1 MASLNPNIEENE
13 KEFLFEQY
21 YQNFI
26 NNLIIFKNLIKDR
39 FFESFDEERLIE
51 VATLMK
57 EFIEVIRLYLN
68 NLKKKMI
75 EDTKI

>member
-1 MASLNPNIEENE
+1 
-13 KEFLFEQY
+13 
-21 YQNFI
+21 
-26 NNLIIFKNLIKDR
+26 
-39 FFESFDEERLIE
+39 